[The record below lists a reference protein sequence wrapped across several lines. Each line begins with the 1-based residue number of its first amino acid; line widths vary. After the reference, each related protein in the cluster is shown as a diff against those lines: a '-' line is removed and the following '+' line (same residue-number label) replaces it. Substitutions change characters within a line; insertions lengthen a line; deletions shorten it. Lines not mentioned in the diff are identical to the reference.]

1 MRTSRK
7 VIVAAGLSLIL
18 GAQAAF
24 IVVLSTRDGARVK
37 SPDGSVALD
46 RVFVAAGDAWMR
58 EGIAHIRVKAVPL
71 DGDRR
76 GEAVDVEAARDAV
89 RYRGRVQL
97 LLSSWS
103 AKVQLP
109 SDGRWELWAD
119 VEGSLGGTTRAASR
133 TLEVSA
139 GSPVREFR
147 PWTVAHLVPLVI
159 IVAVSIAVALI
170 ARRTGTFDGFALVM
184 ALVMWANELA
194 YQLYFFFSARGWS
207 VATALMIQM
216 CGLSIL
222 LIPAMLFSEAPRTRQ
237 FLFDILWFWGVGGA
251 VQALIAPDIGTSG
264 FPAFRYFSFFIS
276 HGLIIAC
283 IALMAAAGGV
293 RLTFRSFV
301 RALVVTNLLLVP
313 VYGIDRLIGLIPP
326 YDAGN
331 YFVLAYPPPTGSVV
345 DLFVEWFGPS
355 PRYVIG
361 LELMGLAVFLLIYL
375 PWPIARRM
383 SARFGLGSAAPRG
396 RARAPRR

>member
-1 MRTSRK
+1 VRTSRK
-7 VIVAAGLSLIL
+7 IIVATGLSLIL

-24 IVVLSTRDGARVK
+24 IVVLSTRDGVRVK
-37 SPDGSVALD
+37 SPDGSVTVD
-46 RVFVAAGDAWMR
+46 RTFVAAGDAWMR
-58 EGIAHIRVKAVPL
+58 EGIARILVHAAPL

-76 GEAVDVEAARDAV
+76 GEAAVFEAERDAV
-89 RYRGRVQL
+89 RYHGQVQF
-97 LLSSWS
+97 LLSTWS

-119 VEGSLGGTTRAASR
+119 AEGMQGGTTRAASR
-133 TLEVSA
+133 MLEVRA

-147 PWTVAHLVPLVI
+147 PWTVGHLVPLAI
-159 IVAVSIAVALI
+159 IVAVSIAVALV
-170 ARRTGTFDGFALVM
+170 ARRTGAFDRFALVM
-184 ALVMWANELA
+184 ALCMWANEFA
-194 YQLYFFFSARGWS
+194 YQLWFFFFARGWS

-222 LIPAMLFSEAPRTRQ
+222 LIPVMLFSEKPRVRQ

-251 VQALIAPDIGTSG
+251 IQALIAPDIGTSG

-283 IALMAAAGGV
+283 TALMAAAGGV

-301 RALVVTNLLLVP
+301 RAVVVTNLLLLP
-313 VYGIDRLIGLIPP
+313 VYGIDLLIRLIPP

-331 YFVLAYPPPTGSVV
+331 YFVLGYPPPTGSVV
-345 DLFVEWFGPS
+345 DVFVEWFGTS
-355 PRYVIG
+355 PRYVVG
-361 LELMGLAVFLLIYL
+361 LELMGFVVFLVLYL
-375 PWPIARRM
+375 PWPIARRL
-383 SARFGLGSAAPRG
+383 SAR
-396 RARAPRR
+396 RARA

>member
-37 SPDGSVALD
+37 SPDGSVTLD
-46 RVFVAAGDAWMR
+46 RAFVAAGDAWMR
-58 EGIAHIRVKAVPL
+58 EGIARVLVRAAPL

-76 GEAVDVEAARDAV
+76 GEPVVFEAKRDAV
-89 RYRGRVQL
+89 RYRGQVRFF
-97 LLSSWS
+97 LSTWS
-103 AKVQLP
+103 AKVRLP

-119 VEGSLGGTTRAASR
+119 VEGANGGAARAASR
-133 TLEVSA
+133 TLEVRA

-147 PWTVAHLVPLVI
+147 PWTVGHLVPLAI
-159 IVAVSIAVALI
+159 IVAVSIAIALI
-170 ARRTGTFDGFALVM
+170 ARRTGSFDRFALVL
-184 ALVMWANELA
+184 ALWMWANELA
-194 YQLYFFFSARGWS
+194 YQLYFFTSARGWS

-222 LIPAMLFSEAPRTRQ
+222 LIPVMLFSEAPRTRQ
-237 FLFDILWFWGVGGA
+237 FLFDILWFWGIGGA

-301 RALVVTNLLLVP
+301 RTVVVTNLLLVP

-383 SARFGLGSAAPRG
+383 SARAGGAEREAA
-396 RARAPRR
+396 